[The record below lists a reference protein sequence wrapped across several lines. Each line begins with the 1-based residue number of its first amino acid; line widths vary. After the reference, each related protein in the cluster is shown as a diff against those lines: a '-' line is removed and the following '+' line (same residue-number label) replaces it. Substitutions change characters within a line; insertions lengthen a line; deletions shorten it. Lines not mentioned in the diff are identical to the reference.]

1 MNSTECFI
9 VQPFGYA
16 QEGTTQPRHLAQ
28 ITIITDFLHSFKNS
42 GQHLHI
48 DMEVRIHFQGLLL
61 KKASLARTKI
71 PVCFGTKLRGHT
83 ILHLPYKA
91 QYYKA
96 KTSRLFF
103 FFNGKGL
110 FKTIFVPQFI
120 NLAWQSRDTTL
131 PLVAGYS
138 FFLSYLK
145 EAESIKSYSWLS
157 RFTYL
162 I

>member
-1 MNSTECFI
+1 MNTTEYFI

-16 QEGTTQPRHLAQ
+16 QEGTTQPRHLAPSTS
-28 ITIITDFLHSFKNS
+28 ITVFLHSFKNS

-48 DMEVRIHFQGLLL
+48 HTEVTMHFQDLLL

-96 KTSRLFF
+96 KHPGFLMFFCLFVCL
-103 FFNGKGL
+103 FNGKGL
-110 FKTIFVPQFI
+110 FKTIFLPQFI
-120 NLAWQSRDTTL
+120 NPA
-131 PLVAGYS
+131 
-138 FFLSYLK
+138 
-145 EAESIKSYSWLS
+145 
-157 RFTYL
+157 
-162 I
+162 